1 MTKKLAILCS
11 CALLWSLQPSFA
23 QESTD
28 TQSIIDALALKPK
41 TKSLSLQPPAISTDD
56 EAFIDGLRA
65 STKSISVIERKKI
78 SDVIATSK
86 LPSIDLEILF
96 DYNSAAISEQS
107 MPDIVKLGQALTS
120 DQLRGFAYLVA
131 GHTDARGSDDYNQA
145 LSQRRALAVKNVLES
160 SFNISSDQLVAAG
173 FGEENL
179 KDENDPEGA
188 ENRRVQIVRLTQ

>member
-11 CALLWSLQPSFA
+11 CATLWTFQPGFA
-23 QESTD
+23 QEAVDS
-28 TQSIIDALALKPK
+28 QSIIDALALKPK
-41 TKSLSLQPPAISTDD
+41 TKSLSIVPPAMSADD
-56 EAFIDGLRA
+56 QEFIKGLGA
-65 STKSISVIERKKI
+65 STKSISIIERKKI

-96 DYNSAAISEQS
+96 DYNSAAISAQS

-120 DQLRGFAYLVA
+120 EQLHGFTFLVA
-131 GHTDARGSDDYNQA
+131 GHTDAKGTDEYNQN
-145 LSQRRALAVKNVLES
+145 LSQQRALAVKNILES
-160 SFNISSDQLVAAG
+160 SFNIGGDQLVAAG